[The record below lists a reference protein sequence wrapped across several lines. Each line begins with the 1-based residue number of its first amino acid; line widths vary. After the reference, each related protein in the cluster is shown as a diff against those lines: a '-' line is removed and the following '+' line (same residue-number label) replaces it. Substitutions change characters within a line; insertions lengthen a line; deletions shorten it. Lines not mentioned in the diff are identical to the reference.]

1 MVDTVCDLE
10 ILYGTIVSGRNA
22 AAFVWRDTKFFSSRR
37 DLAVRAKLSKTE
49 GSENGYETHGQ

>member
-1 MVDTVCDLE
+1 MCDLE